1 MHYPIVYNFAHWYI
15 FVNNFSGYYGQIV
28 VTLTLIYMNQSI
40 VNFLEEALLVHCP
53 QCMKRKQ
60 SNLILQLKWFLHF
73 RFLFL
78 QLLQRLDFI
87 EIWISSNFVT
97 ISMRYEQKLFAL
109 ERMHLKMFKQIH
121 LHLDKFMHFRW
132 VQDSKCVNMWL
143 YVPKVFI
150 LQMFAYTF
158 NCVDVFGSMYKFT
171 KFQQNMRNAFII
183 TAKMNACTLTDRHL
197 HPYIYICS
205 RVDRSFRCPLM
216 KLKLLLLY
224 EYSDIV
230 HLILYFWNFEWKH

>member
-1 MHYPIVYNFAHWYI
+1 MHYTIVYNFAHWYI

-40 VNFLEEALLVHCP
+40 VNFLEDSLLVLCP

-78 QLLQRLDFI
+78 QLLQWLHFI

-158 NCVDVFGSMYKFT
+158 IRLCRCVCACVQVYQIST
-171 KFQQNMRNAFII
+171 KHEKCIHYNSQNECMH
-183 TAKMNACTLTDRHL
+183 THWSPLTSIHI
-197 HPYIYICS
+197 H
-205 RVDRSFRCPLM
+205 M
-216 KLKLLLLY
+216 
-224 EYSDIV
+224 
-230 HLILYFWNFEWKH
+230 